1 MRTIRDDLERQYFV
15 SHIVSDASY
24 PGFKIDIPEPPDY
37 SMIYLASTWVI
48 PVLLAITLH
57 EAAHGF
63 VAHHFGDDT
72 AWQLGR
78 VSLNPLR
85 HIDPFGT
92 LLLPALLLSTHAPFL
107 FGYAKPVPVNFGQ
120 LRNPRRDMIWV
131 AAAGPVM
138 NLALAT
144 AAALLL
150 HTLDFLPVGIDQ
162 WVLRNLVNAIN
173 INVILA
179 VFNLIP
185 LPPLDGGRVAV
196 GILPN
201 VLAAPLARLAP
212 YGMWI
217 VIGAFFLLPIFA
229 AQAGLDLNLFNQVI
243 TRPAAAIIS
252 AILRL
257 TGTG

>member
-1 MRTIRDDLERQYFV
+1 
-15 SHIVSDASY
+15 
-24 PGFKIDIPEPPDY
+24 
-37 SMIYLASTWVI
+37 MIYLASAWVI

-92 LLLPALLLSTHAPFL
+92 LLLPALLLLTHAPFL

-150 HTLDFLPVGIDQ
+150 HTVDLLPAAIDQ

-229 AQAGLDLNLFNQVI
+229 AQAGLDVNLFNQVI
-243 TRPAAAIIS
+243 TRPAAAFIS

-257 TGTG
+257 TGAG